1 MGEQRM
7 KGENG
12 WQQCREVTFL
22 FLVNFLFLYWRLEY
36 SPLTVL

>member
-12 WQQCREVTFL
+12 WKQCGEMIFL
-22 FLVNFLFLYWRLEY
+22 FLVNFLYWRLEY